1 MCGTA
6 QIAPKVIL
14 KFLDYFLLF
23 FFSVFLPFRGLLL
36 WHMEVPRLR
45 VESEL

>member
-1 MCGTA
+1 MKNYQA
-6 QIAPKVIL
+6 KKKVVFI
-14 KFLDYFLLF
+14 YLLA
-23 FFSVFLPFRGLLL
+23 LGLHL